1 MDRSSRQKISK
12 ETQSLHDTVDQIGL
26 IDICRIFHPKAAE
39 YSFFSRTHGIFSG
52 VDHTLDHKANLSK
65 FTEIEIISIF

>member
-1 MDRSSRQKISK
+1 MDRCSRQKINK
-12 ETQSLHDTVDQIGL
+12 TIEVLNDLKDPL
-26 IDICRIFHPKAAE
+26 NLKDILRIFHPKAAE

-52 VDHTLDHKANLSK
+52 MDHTLDHKANLSK